1 LLRALSILDK
11 ENGILVSYSAGN
23 MHYTGERRFAI
34 MEKRRFNSQRRKY
47 KIHFHDAEKFATE
60 LTKYLELTLKRNS
73 KILFTG
79 H

>member
-1 LLRALSILDK
+1 LLTEALSILDK
-11 ENGILVSYSAGN
+11 ENGILSYSLAGN

-60 LTKYLELTLKRNS
+60 LTKYLGIDTK
-73 KILFTG
+73 T
-79 H
+79 